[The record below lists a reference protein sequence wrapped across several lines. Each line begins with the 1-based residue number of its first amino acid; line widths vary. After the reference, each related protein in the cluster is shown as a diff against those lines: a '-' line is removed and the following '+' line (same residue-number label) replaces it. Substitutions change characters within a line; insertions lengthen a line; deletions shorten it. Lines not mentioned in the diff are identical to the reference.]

1 MRVSIG
7 KLFGFLLVFTPYFI
21 FAQYYIPAI
30 QRKNLIPNSSFENYR
45 RKGSNI
51 RFCIPWQ
58 GIATVDFYQEPVKG
72 DTSQHKGAH
81 TGDCYA
87 GLRYQKRYKE
97 FLQVKLVEPLKRGNK
112 YEVKVYFRLAH
123 WSNVTLRSLGVL
135 FSKGGYTG
143 PGSVSKANLIDT
155 VVKKGG
161 LFNNYRW
168 FLLRG
173 IYKADGGEKYI
184 TIGNFHPIIRKDMDN
199 IRLIRF
205 GFREA
210 YYYVD
215 DVSVELVEDAEEKP
229 EIEIVG
235 PSLREKFEK
244 DSVLQ
249 VSGELKTGKKI
260 ALKNIFFAPGK
271 TYLLPESYIE
281 LNKLSYFLL
290 KNPDLVIQINGHS
303 DNSGLWFKNQKL
315 SEQRARAVFEYLIQ
329 RGVQNKMSFKGFGAS
344 QPIADNNTDEGRA
357 KNRRV
362 EIEIIQINN

>member
-1 MRVSIG
+1 MLRFLHYGIVLLLAQG
-7 KLFGFLLVFTPYFI
+7 GLLFG
-21 FAQYYIPAI
+21 QYYIPHI
-30 QRKNLIPNSSFENYR
+30 SNKNLVPNSSFENYR

-51 RFCIPWQ
+51 RFCTPWQ

-72 DTSQHKGAH
+72 DTTVERGAK

-97 FLQVKLVEPLKRGNK
+97 FLQVKLVEPLKRGCK

-123 WSNVTLRSLGVL
+123 WSNVALKSLGVL
-135 FSKGGYTG
+135 FSKGGYAG
-143 PGSVSKANLIDT
+143 QGSVSKPNMIDT
-155 VVKKGG
+155 VVKKKG
-161 LFNNYRW
+161 LINGYRW

-173 IYKADGGEKYI
+173 IYKADGGEKYM
-184 TIGNFHPIIRKDMDN
+184 TIGNFHPVIRKDMEN

-215 DVSVELVEDAEEKP
+215 DVSVVMVEDAEEKP
-229 EIEIVG
+229 EIVIVG

-244 DSVLQ
+244 DSIMEVNEEMK
-249 VSGELKTGKKI
+249 VGKKI
-260 ALKNIFFAPGK
+260 ALKNIFFAEGK
-271 TYLLPESYIE
+271 SYFLPESYVE
-281 LNKLSYFLL
+281 LNKLSYFLI

-315 SEQRARAVFEYLIQ
+315 SEKRARAVFEYLIQ
-329 RGVQNKMSFKGFGAS
+329 RGVQNKMSYKGFGSS
-344 QPIADNNTDEGRA
+344 QPIADNSTDEGKA

-362 EIEIIQINN
+362 EIEIIKIGN

>member
-1 MRVSIG
+1 MLNSVF
-7 KLFGFLLVFTPYFI
+7 FG
-21 FAQYYIPAI
+21 QYYIPQI
-30 QRKNLIPNSSFENYR
+30 SNKNLIPNSSFENYR
-45 RKGSNI
+45 KKGGNI
-51 RFCIPWQ
+51 RLATPWQ

-72 DTSQHKGAH
+72 DTTREKGAH
-81 TGDCYA
+81 SGDCYA

-97 FLQVKLVEPLKRGNK
+97 FLQVKLVEPLKRGCK

-123 WSNVTLRSLGVL
+123 WSNVTLKSLGVL
-135 FSKGGYTG
+135 FTKGGYAG
-143 PGSVSKANLIDT
+143 QGSVSKSNMIDT
-155 VVKKGG
+155 ALKKGG
-161 LFNNYRW
+161 FKNAYRW

-184 TIGNFHPIIRKDMDN
+184 TIGNFHPVIKKDMDN

-215 DVSVELVEDAEEKP
+215 DISVVMVEDAEEKP
-229 EIEIVG
+229 EIVIVG
-235 PSLREKFEK
+235 PSIREKFEK
-244 DSVLQ
+244 DSVMQ
-249 VSGELKTGKKI
+249 VNEEVKVGKKI
-260 ALKNIFFAPGK
+260 ALKNIFFAEGK
-271 TYLLPESYIE
+271 SYLLPESYVE
-281 LNKLSYFLL
+281 LNKLSYYLI

-344 QPIADNNTDEGRA
+344 QPIADNSTDEGKA

-362 EIEIIQINN
+362 EIEIIKIGN